1 MSETTEMMEVQ
12 EKGKKPV
19 NISYIAHEADMARME
34 RIVKRLWILLIIS
47 LAALIG
53 TNVAWVV
60 YEAQFQTVDVTQE
73 VEQQADGNGD
83 NHFIGGDAYG
93 TSEGDYKD

>member
-1 MSETTEMMEVQ
+1 MNENGMQ

-60 YEAQFQTVDVTQE
+60 YESQFQTVDTITQT
-73 VEQQADGNGD
+73 VDQQTDGDGN
-83 NHFIGGDAYG
+83 NSFIGGNAYG
-93 TSEGDYKD
+93 ITSESDDYTD

>member
-1 MSETTEMMEVQ
+1 MENGMQ
-12 EKGKKPV
+12 EKGKEPV
-19 NISYIAHEADMARME
+19 NIPYIAHEADMARME

-60 YEAQFQTVDVTQE
+60 HESQFQAVDVTQE

-83 NHFIGGDAYG
+83 NRFIGGDAYG
-93 TSEGDYKD
+93 TSEGDYTD